1 MNETE
6 STPVGLLDK
15 DFCVHLEFHL
25 CRTFDNSDE
34 EALRGF
40 WCDGVE
46 MPFSI
51 DPYFTKKIVIDSRKI
66 DTYAYIGKTFGKT
79 GYDIYQMTIRFG
91 KYSLKRYAQGMSLI
105 EYIPSE
111 KTMDWIYI
119 DIENKTIE
127 IRLR

>member
-34 EALRGF
+34 EALIGF

-51 DPYFTKKIVIDSRKI
+51 DPYFTKENVIDARKI
-66 DTYAYIGKTFGKT
+66 DTYAYIGKTYGKT
-79 GYDIYQMTIRFG
+79 GQDIYHMTIRFG
-91 KYSLKRYAQGMSLI
+91 KYSLKRYSQGMSLI
-105 EYIPSE
+105 DCIPSE
-111 KTMDWIYI
+111 KTMDWISI

-127 IRLR
+127 LRLR